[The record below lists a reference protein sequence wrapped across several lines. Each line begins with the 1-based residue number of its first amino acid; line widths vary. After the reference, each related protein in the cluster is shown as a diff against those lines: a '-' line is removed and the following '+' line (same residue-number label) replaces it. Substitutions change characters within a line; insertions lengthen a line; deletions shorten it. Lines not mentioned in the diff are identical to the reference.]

1 MIILAIETSCDETGV
16 SILRNKQVLS
26 NVTISQI
33 LEHSEYGGVIPDL
46 AAGLHLQNI
55 SKVFSEALLIS
66 KIALSEID
74 YVAYTAEPGLIIC
87 LQIGRVIAETI
98 SCFLAIPLI
107 KCNHLLGHA
116 YATLLNS
123 RQEWSFPALALIISG
138 GHTQLYEIKDHC
150 NFKLI
155 GETVDDAIGECLDKA
170 AFMMGFKY
178 PGGPVIEQL
187 ALAGKSG
194 SYKLTLPKND
204 KTLDFSF
211 SGLKSEVKRTFLR
224 NSLMINKEDLSLTLQ
239 ATITKIL
246 TKKTL
251 LALQRINPN
260 SFIIGGGVI
269 ANKTFRTAL
278 TAEAKHFN
286 REIAVFIPEP
296 EYCTDNAAMIGILAY
311 YSIVTKLLD

>member
-123 RQEWSFPALALIISG
+123 RQE
-138 GHTQLYEIKDHC
+138 
-150 NFKLI
+150 
-155 GETVDDAIGECLDKA
+155 
-170 AFMMGFKY
+170 
-178 PGGPVIEQL
+178 
-187 ALAGKSG
+187 
-194 SYKLTLPKND
+194 
-204 KTLDFSF
+204 
-211 SGLKSEVKRTFLR
+211 
-224 NSLMINKEDLSLTLQ
+224 
-239 ATITKIL
+239 
-246 TKKTL
+246 
-251 LALQRINPN
+251 
-260 SFIIGGGVI
+260 
-269 ANKTFRTAL
+269 
-278 TAEAKHFN
+278 
-286 REIAVFIPEP
+286 
-296 EYCTDNAAMIGILAY
+296 
-311 YSIVTKLLD
+311 